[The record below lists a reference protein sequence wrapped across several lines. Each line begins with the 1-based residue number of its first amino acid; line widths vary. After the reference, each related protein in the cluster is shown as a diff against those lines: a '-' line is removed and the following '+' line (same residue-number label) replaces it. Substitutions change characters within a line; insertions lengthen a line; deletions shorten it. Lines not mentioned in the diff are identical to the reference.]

1 MTFQYPIMYDNAK
14 PQFNCVQRG
23 HQNALESY
31 PFYLLFLVLGGV
43 KHPIISASCG
53 AAWIISRI
61 MYASGYASGGKF
73 FFLFGS
79 HQNAV

>member
-1 MTFQYPIMYDNAK
+1 MYDNAK